1 MPDPKT
7 IVDHIEYDRLG
18 LIKGLYLHTEED
30 PPETDLTKVLDRL
43 DRIERKLD
51 LIFGN
56 AVLINGVFKE
66 IK

>member
-7 IVDHIEYDRLG
+7 IIDHIECDRIG
-18 LIKGLYLHTEED
+18 LIKSLYLHTEEE

-51 LIFGN
+51 FIFGN
-56 AVLINGVFKE
+56 TVLINGVFRE
-66 IK
+66 IR